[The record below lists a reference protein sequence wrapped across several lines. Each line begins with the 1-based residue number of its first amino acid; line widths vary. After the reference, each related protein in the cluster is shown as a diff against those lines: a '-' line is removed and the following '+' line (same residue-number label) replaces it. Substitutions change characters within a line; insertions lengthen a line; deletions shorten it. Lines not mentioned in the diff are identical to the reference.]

1 MSTTANNTH
10 AAWISHQP
18 GLGTTLFI
26 LLLALLS
33 VSCRKQEASVPY
45 AVSGWVVTDAGIG
58 IKGVNITN
66 GAKAITVSD
75 SLGHWTIDQLVNS
88 QTLTPMSNECIFVPA
103 SLAVNGPASDLL
115 FIAKHIPGEAE
126 ASIMQWFRR
135 QQLPNG
141 LLESV
146 EQGNIVSLYDN
157 ALSAMVFML
166 SGDVDK
172 AEKIFDFFNARIN
185 SELSNGVGG
194 FSQFRDRNG
203 VPGNH
208 RWMGDN
214 AWLLIALNNYKAMTG
229 NTSYDALAAAISG
242 WLMGLQDSDG
252 GLFAGY
258 ASDNSRLNYKVTEGN
273 IDAFNAI
280 AGYTDFHSRLLT
292 FLKNDR
298 WDETD
303 RNLVS
308 WPGNPAYLY
317 ALDNQSWAYCLFP
330 DYPVSALYTANRFL
344 TQQTA
349 TINSQLIHGYD
360 IDEDRDAVFIEGT
373 AQMAL
378 AFRMAGLQSEAEY
391 YLQEMEKVLVQS
403 GLYANASG
411 FPYASNRGTGYGDT
425 PLWEGADTKIAISG
439 GAWYLFAR
447 FGFNPFAV
455 ESRKDIPASA
465 MFWLQ

>member
-1 MSTTANNTH
+1 MY
-10 AAWISHQP
+10 AAMIRHQP
-18 GLGTTLFI
+18 GTRATLLF
-26 LLLALLS
+26 LLLALLN
-33 VSCRKQEASVPY
+33 VSCRKNELSLPY
-45 AVSGWVVTDAGIG
+45 EVSGRIATGSGIG
-58 IKGVNITN
+58 IKGVKLYFT
-66 GAKAITVSD
+66 ATDFTLTD
-75 SLGHWTIDQLVNS
+75 SLGYWKIDQLTGKH
-88 QTLTPMSNECIFVPA
+88 TLTPNNSNHVFEPA
-103 SLAVNGPASDLL
+103 TLLLNGPATGLG
-115 FIAKHIPGEAE
+115 FKAYFVPGERE
-126 ASIMQWFRR
+126 MQVLHWFNR

-146 EQGNIVSLYDN
+146 EQGNIASLYDN
-157 ALSAMVFML
+157 ALAAMVFML
-166 SGDVDK
+166 SGDFGK
-172 AEKIFDFFNARIN
+172 AEKIYDFFNARIN
-185 SELSNGVGG
+185 SELLNGVGG

-229 NTSYDALAAAISG
+229 NTTYDALAAAISG
-242 WLMGLQDSDG
+242 WLVGLQDSDG

-280 AGYTDFHSRLLT
+280 AGYIDFHSRLLT

-298 WDETD
+298 WDQAD

-330 DYPVSALYTANRFL
+330 DYPVSALYTADRFL

-349 TINSQLIHGYD
+349 TINNQLIHGYD
-360 IDEDRDAVFIEGT
+360 IDEDRDAVFLEGT

-378 AFRMAGLQSEAEY
+378 AFRMAGLQSQAAY
-391 YLQEMEKVLVQS
+391 YLNEMEKVLVSS
-403 GLYANASG
+403 GLYANARG

-455 ESRKDIPASA
+455 GRNKNMPPSA
-465 MFWLQ
+465 MFWLL